1 MCANLVYHMAECDN
15 LVNHPL
21 DLKLLCLSQL
31 RDLKESEFKL
41 KNNIGEGMKMFWKF
55 LTFCLMTL
63 FWQMY

>member
-1 MCANLVYHMAECDN
+1 MAVCDN
-15 LVNHPL
+15 LVDHPL

-31 RDLKESEFKL
+31 HDLKDPIK
-41 KNNIGEGMKMFWKF
+41 KNNIGEGMKMFRKF

>member
-1 MCANLVYHMAECDN
+1 MAECDN
-15 LVNHPL
+15 LVDHPL

-31 RDLKESEFKL
+31 RDLKDQI
-41 KNNIGEGMKMFWKF
+41 IGEGMKMFRKF

>member
-1 MCANLVYHMAECDN
+1 MAEGDN
-15 LVNHPL
+15 LVDHPL
-21 DLKLLCLSQL
+21 YLKLLCLSQL
-31 RDLKESEFKL
+31 HHLKDQRSDNQSEFKL